1 VPLIYFAEAML
12 RHPIVLVPPALVL
25 AILYGAGKPFGLP
38 RLFWN
43 ERRLYRFYAGVA
55 MTLLAADALLVAYLL
70 DGLDAP
76 ARRSSFLDFILVGAL
91 LWLLLVGPVA
101 LLQHARYRRSK
112 RQDGGIRENQ
122 DVAPAIRKVESRGI
136 APAIRKVD
144 EGGLSSRAALQAPA
158 GALTAG
164 IAVGAVFAFS
174 LALVTRSDFM
184 VPLTNLLSSIAS
196 GFGHPVSEP
205 WLHSLALI
213 SIALLLVVFVFL
225 RKRASPGVGLCFVL
239 ALGLAFYTA
248 IEFWARNAGFGLL
261 LLLLLLWWAGGLRYK
276 LRIPSLMSLYRQ
288 PVEYPPPM
296 HSDEPPTPAPL
307 RFDVA
312 VTPALRQLGTRRLI
326 LVCASGGGI
335 RAATW
340 TAAILGQLDEIEGF
354 RAATR
359 LLTGASGGMMGA
371 ATWLA
376 LTATRNSV
384 PGSPASPGTWQ
395 SLMSAVAMDS
405 LTPVAR
411 QLVFNDIPL
420 AFIGRD
426 NLRDRGLA
434 LEAAWC
440 ENLKSKLGINLDMP
454 LEKLRD
460 GEESGRW
467 PSLVMS
473 PMMIE
478 DGRRLIISNLDLTEM
493 TDHYVRWLSSKKTGA
508 EPTTSLASR
517 TAYQLWQLCP
527 QAWAKFPLS
536 TAARLSA
543 AFPYVSGAVL
553 LPTKPRLHVVDAGY
567 YDNYGL
573 ELASNW
579 LRKLFEQRQD
589 FLKKNISGIL
599 VIQIRDNV
607 SELSVNP
614 QSDAWREKRRESE
627 AASGSR
633 LLRALEGISSPPSGL
648 LAARESVM
656 LFRNDSLLESLSHLY
671 SSAFGE
677 DFLTT
682 TVFEFGGEASLSWH
696 LAPEEVRMLEAQAR
710 SKGIQLKLKAIDSW
724 LKERDYWNRAR
735 RPSIDGRLI

>member
-1 VPLIYFAEAML
+1 MPLLYFAEAML
-12 RHPIVLVPPALVL
+12 RHPIVVVPPALVL
-25 AILYGAGKPFGLP
+25 AILYGAGNPFGLP
-38 RLFWN
+38 RLFWS
-43 ERRLYRFYAGVA
+43 ERRMYRFYAGVA
-55 MTLLAADALLVAYLL
+55 MTLLVADALLVAYLL

-76 ARRSSFLDFILVGAL
+76 ARRSSFVDFVLAGAIVWLVLVGTI
-91 LWLLLVGPVA
+91 A

-112 RQDGGIRENQ
+112 RQHGGSRHRG
-122 DVAPAIRKVESRGI
+122 VTPAIRE
-136 APAIRKVD
+136 VD
-144 EGGLSSRAALQAPA
+144 EEGLSSRVAVQVPA
-158 GALTAG
+158 GALMAG
-164 IAVGAVFAFS
+164 VAVGAIVAFS

-184 VPLTNLLSSIAS
+184 DPLTNLLSSIAS
-196 GFGHPVSEP
+196 GWGHPVSEP

-213 SIALLLVVFVFL
+213 SIALLLVVFVSL
-225 RKRASPGVGLCFVL
+225 RNRASPGVGLCFLL

-248 IEFWARNAGFGLL
+248 IEFWFRNAGLGLL
-261 LLLLLLWWAGGLRYK
+261 LLLGLLSWAGGLKYK
-276 LRIPSLMSLYRQ
+276 LRIPSLKALYGH
-288 PVEYPPPM
+288 PVDYPPPM
-296 HSDEPPTPAPL
+296 QSDEPPTPAPL

-312 VTPALRQLGTRRLI
+312 VTSAERQQGTRRLI

-359 LLTGASGGMMGA
+359 LLTGASGGMTGA

-376 LTATRNSV
+376 LTATRNSES
-384 PGSPASPGTWQ
+384 GSPASPGTWH

-426 NLRDRGLA
+426 NLRDRGRA
-434 LEAAWC
+434 LEDAWC
-440 ENLKSKLGINLDMP
+440 ENLSSKLHINLRMS
-454 LEKLRD
+454 LEDLRD
-460 GEESGRW
+460 GEKSGRW

-527 QAWAKFPLS
+527 HAWAKFPLS

-573 ELASNW
+573 ELAANW

-589 FLKKNISGIL
+589 FLKENISGIL

-614 QSDAWREKRRESE
+614 QSEAWREKRRESE
-627 AASGSR
+627 AATGSR
-633 LLRALEGISSPPSGL
+633 LLRALEGVSSPPSGL
-648 LAARESVM
+648 LAAQESVM
-656 LFRNDSLLESLSHLY
+656 LFRNDSLLENLSHLY
-671 SSAFGE
+671 SGAFGE

-696 LAPEEVRMLEAQAR
+696 LAPEEVRRLETQAR
-710 SKGIQLKLKAIDSW
+710 SRGIQVKLKAIDSW
-724 LKERDYWNRAR
+724 LKKSDYWGRAR
-735 RPSIDGRLI
+735 GSSIEGQTPRSSEVRVDR